1 VSMNKQEFARL
12 MAYHIAAKRAPRKLS
27 RAPSKRTSK
36 HMGTGQMEIR
46 VFPKI
51 IPSSRI

>member
-1 VSMNKQEFARL
+1 MDKQEFARL
-12 MAYHIAAKRAPRKLS
+12 MGYYVARKRAPQKIS